1 MFVQFLRFAG
11 PRSAELVE
19 ASRRAGHDR
28 IEPLILADP
37 DLRGRLLGGFRA
49 VASDGTETVV
59 VVATDTAAFDEIAHI
74 ALSSD
79 LLPGEDP
86 ALLLQPDR
94 VEQCGTVEF
103 FGPMADV
110 LARAGR

>member
-1 MFVQFLRFAG
+1 MFVQFLRFDG
-11 PRSAELVE
+11 PRSADLVE
-19 ASRRAGHDR
+19 ASRRAAHDR

-37 DLRGRLLGGFRA
+37 ELRGRLLGGFRA

-59 VVATDTAAFDEIAHI
+59 LMATDLAAFDEIAHI

-86 ALLLQPDR
+86 ALLPPPDR
-94 VEQCGTVEF
+94 VEQCGTVEL
-103 FGPMADV
+103 FGALAD
-110 LARAGR
+110 LAARAE